1 MSVWDEVVGQEP
13 AVRVLSRAA
22 AAARGGPG
30 AAGMTHAWLLTGPP
44 GSGRSVAA
52 RAFAAALAC
61 EDPAGPGCG
70 RCAGCRTALAGSHAD
85 VTVFATQ
92 HMQIRREDVE
102 PLIQTAQRRPSV
114 ARWRVIV
121 VEDADRLNPT
131 SGNTLLKTIEEP
143 PPATVWLL
151 CAPGV
156 DDVLATIRS
165 RTRHVPLRVPP
176 ADAVAEL
183 LVRRDGVD
191 PAMAAF
197 AARAAQSHV
206 GLARRLARDEG
217 ARARR
222 REVLRLPQRIAGVG
236 DAVVAAGELVDIAAE
251 EAGASSA
258 QRDAAERAELLR
270 ALGAENASALPPSVR
285 AQVRQLEEDQKR
297 RARRHQTDVLDRSLV
312 DLLGL
317 LRDVLVVQLGAPVDL
332 VNSDVAGDVR
342 ELAAA
347 STPEETLR
355 RADAVA
361 LARRRLGQ
369 NVAPLLAVE
378 ALALEL
384 RTRRAGAPG

>member
-13 AVRVLSRAA
+13 AVRVLARAA
-22 AAARGGPG
+22 RAARGGPG
-30 AAGMTHAWLLTGPP
+30 SPGMTHAWLLTGPP

-61 EDPAGPGCG
+61 EDPAEVGCG
-70 RCAGCRTALAGSHAD
+70 RCAGCRTAVAGSHAD
-85 VTVFATQ
+85 VTVFATE
-92 HMQIRREDVE
+92 HTQIRRVDVE

-114 ARWRVIV
+114 ARWRVVV
-121 VEDADRLNPT
+121 VEDADRLNDT
-131 SGNTLLKTIEEP
+131 SGNVLLKTIEEP
-143 PPATVWLL
+143 PPGTVWLL
-151 CAPGV
+151 CAPAA

-191 PAMAAF
+191 PVMAAF

-217 ARARR
+217 ARLRR
-222 REVLRLPQRIAGVG
+222 REVLRLPQRVAGVG
-236 DAVVAAGELVDIAAE
+236 DAVVAAGELVDVAAE
-251 EAGASSA
+251 EAGASGA

-270 ALGAENASALPPSVR
+270 ALGAEGAAALPPAVR

-297 RARRHQTDVLDRSLV
+297 RARRHQTDVLDRALV

-332 VNSDVAGDVR
+332 VNPDVAQDVH
-342 ELAAA
+342 AMADA
-347 STPEETLR
+347 CTPEETLR

-361 LARRRLGQ
+361 LARERLGQ

-378 ALALEL
+378 ALALSL
-384 RTRRAGAPG
+384 RPGGAPPA